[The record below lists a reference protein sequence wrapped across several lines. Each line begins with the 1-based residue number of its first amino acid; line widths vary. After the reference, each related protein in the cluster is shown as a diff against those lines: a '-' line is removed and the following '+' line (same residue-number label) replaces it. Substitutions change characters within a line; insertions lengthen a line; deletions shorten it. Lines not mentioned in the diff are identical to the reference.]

1 MTMNCRSVAICI
13 ILSLSVDL
21 LYTLKGS
28 RRNRLLPERM
38 KKAQIQTEYSSEF
51 PEQWHKQR
59 LDHFNAS
66 STEYGKQNAVFIGSI
81 VLTLIFLML

>member
-13 ILSLSVDL
+13 ILSLSIDL
-21 LYTLKGS
+21 LYTLKGY
-28 RRNRLLPERM
+28 RRNRLLPERI
-38 KKAQIQTEYSSEF
+38 KKAQKQTEYSSEF

-66 STEYGKQNAVFIGSI
+66 STEYGKNQNCLLF
-81 VLTLIFLML
+81 T